1 MLKLMN
7 ESAEKN
13 GRDPKEIEVS
23 WGDTGIMGDD
33 PIAAAERLK
42 SKGVTRVIVPSVM
55 FLNNTEEQLAEF
67 GERVVSKISDI

>member
-1 MLKLMN
+1 MN

-23 WGDTGIMGDD
+23 WGDNEIMGED
-33 PIAAAERLK
+33 PVAAAEKLRAQ
-42 SKGVTRVIVPSVM
+42 GVTRVIVPSVM
-55 FLNNTEEQLAEF
+55 FLQNPEEQLEEF